1 VRNWVE
7 LRRAY
12 EGERK
17 MTKPKLLVTAALLD
31 QAIASYK
38 HHFEVVHDS
47 SKHRYSASDI
57 VQQSDGAVALLVMA
71 TDRIDSILIRRLPG
85 SVKVIATYS
94 IGTEH
99 IDLQAANECG
109 IAVVNAPDTLSESC
123 ADIAFLL
130 MLGAARRAVEGI
142 GLIRTGDWG
151 GWHPAQLTGKDVHG
165 QRLGIYG
172 MGRIGREVAKR
183 ARGFDMQVHYHNR
196 SQLPPELE
204 QDAHF
209 HDDLYSLLAVSD
221 FLCIAC
227 PGGAQT
233 LGTINGD
240 AISRLPDGA
249 VVINISWGD
258 IVQDNALV
266 SALKTGKVAA
276 AGLDVF
282 TNEPFIHPEYRTLPN
297 VFGLP
302 HIGSSTSATRV
313 RMAEGVLRRLLDKI
327 KFD

>member
-1 VRNWVE
+1 
-7 LRRAY
+7 
-12 EGERK
+12 

-47 SKHRYSASDI
+47 SRRYSASDI
-57 VQQSDGAVALLVMA
+57 VQQSGGAVALLVMA
-71 TDRIDSILIRRLPG
+71 TDRIDSILIRRLPD

-99 IDLQAANECG
+99 IDLQAAKECG

-142 GLIRTGDWG
+142 ELIRTGDWD
-151 GWHPAQLTGKDVHG
+151 GWHPAQQIGKDVYG

-196 SQLPPELE
+196 SQLTPELE
-204 QDAHF
+204 QGAHY
-209 HDDLYSLLAVSD
+209 HDDLHSLLGVSD

-227 PGGAQT
+227 PGGQET
-233 LGTINGD
+233 RETID
-240 AISRLPDGA
+240 EEAIGQLPEGA
-249 VVINISWGD
+249 VVTNISRGD
-258 IVQDNALV
+258 IIQDSALIA
-266 SALKTGKVAA
+266 ALKTGKIAA

-282 TNEPFIHPEYRTLPN
+282 ANEPFIHPEYSTLPN

-302 HIGSSTSATRV
+302 HIGSSTTATRV
-313 RMAEGVLRRLLDKI
+313 RMAEGVLRRLLDQI
-327 KFD
+327 KAD